1 MEYSPKLTTKQI
13 KQYAEE
19 MPIELR
25 RSIEALSDEVRL
37 GIFFVLF
44 KYGEMSFSEIRNKL
58 EIPTKNSGYLAYHLK
73 KLEKSA
79 LIRNDYSKKSG
90 VTSHSFYDVTEFGER
105 FIEGLMK
112 SIEIDQSIQEKLD
125 AIGLESPVTD
135 SAFDYDVPS
144 SDIINPIIME

>member
-1 MEYSPKLTTKQI
+1 MEYLTKFTTTQI

-58 EIPTKNSGYLAYHLK
+58 EIPAKNSGYLAYHLK

-90 VTSHSFYDVTEFGER
+90 VTNHSFYDVTEFGER

-112 SIEIDQSIQEKLD
+112 SIEIDQPIQKKLD
-125 AIGLESPVTD
+125 AIGLDSPVTD
-135 SAFDYDVPS
+135 SAFEVDEYP
-144 SDIINPIIME
+144 SDIINPYIME

>member
-1 MEYSPKLTTKQI
+1 MEYLTKFTTMQI

-44 KYGEMSFSEIRNKL
+44 KYGEMSFSEIRTKL
-58 EIPTKNSGYLAYHLK
+58 EIPAKNSGYLAYHLK

-90 VTSHSFYDVTEFGER
+90 ATNHSFYDVTEFGER

-112 SIEIDQSIQEKLD
+112 SIEIDQPIQKKLD
-125 AIGLESPVTD
+125 AIGLDSPVTD
-135 SAFDYDVPS
+135 SAFEVDVYP

>member
-1 MEYSPKLTTKQI
+1 MEYLTKFTITQI
-13 KQYAEE
+13 KHYAEE

-37 GIFFVLF
+37 SIFFVLF
-44 KYGEMSFSEIRNKL
+44 KYGEMSFSEIGNKL
-58 EIPTKNSGYLAYHLK
+58 EIPAKNSGYLAYHLK

-105 FIEGLMK
+105 FIDGLMK
-112 SIEIDQSIQEKLD
+112 SIELDRPIQEKLD
-125 AIGLESPVTD
+125 AIELELPVTD
-135 SAFDYDVPS
+135 SAFEVDGYPS
-144 SDIINPIIME
+144 EIINPIIME

>member
-1 MEYSPKLTTKQI
+1 MEYLTKFTTTQI

-19 MPIELR
+19 MPIQLW

-58 EIPTKNSGYLAYHLK
+58 EIPAKNSGYLAYHLK

-90 VTSHSFYDVTEFGER
+90 VTNHSFYDVTEFGER

-112 SIEIDQSIQEKLD
+112 SIEIDQPIQKKLD
-125 AIGLESPVTD
+125 AIGLNSPVTD
-135 SAFDYDVPS
+135 SAFQS
-144 SDIINPIIME
+144 